1 MNASRYR
8 TPSGCRAL
16 RSTPRAQSRKGCR
29 PRRST
34 SYISGVWPASPP
46 PHSTLHG
53 RAYHVFAFH
62 LKRAGESRT
71 QCDWRHFGR
80 LAGFTNQK
88 KERRLDNGLQPFV
101 KLRCSEGRVYSRA
114 AEFLREV
121 EELKGEPLLRPEP
134 RELAR
139 PWHTDAPVRPI
150 TSFQANS
157 HYGRDL
163 HRADLAWALHADNAV
178 RAIREPSIGRS
189 RHEGR
194 AENGRVNRT
203 LDPAPIGRRSISRR
217 QCLSRG

>member
-1 MNASRYR
+1 MRVGTGR
-8 TPSGCRAL
+8 LRDVERSGQPPEHNPVKVA
-16 RSTPRAQSRKGCR
+16 G

-71 QCDWRHFGR
+71 RCDWRHFGR

-134 RELAR
+134 QRVGAALAYRCTCSANYFVPREFTL
-139 PWHTDAPVRPI
+139 
-150 TSFQANS
+150 
-157 HYGRDL
+157 
-163 HRADLAWALHADNAV
+163 
-178 RAIREPSIGRS
+178 RS
-189 RHEGR
+189 RSSPRGSRLGFTRRKSWSLGR
-194 AENGRVNRT
+194 TNR
-203 LDPAPIGRRSISRR
+203 A
-217 QCLSRG
+217 